1 MGTRLPQ
8 SQGDKDT
15 PCTKQRDEDT
25 LLHEGPSVFHR
36 VSSRGDKDTS
46 WFVST
51 QPLWGPSYCG
61 SRSLTITVS
70 FALTDA
76 DLLCLTVPDEGDVPS
91 GSDHGLHKGEG
102 LRLAG
107 GRLFGSPRLGAAESR
122 RSHPGITRGVDK
134 GNCVNPGVPGEMR
147 GSNRAWSYRGGA
159 SALGG
164 STSYVMKWKYIC
176 LNEALSYER
185 QGCDYVAFYRNWQG
199 EGKLLHRSAAFLET

>member
-8 SQGDKDT
+8 SQGDKAT
-15 PCTKQRDEDT
+15 PCTKQRDKDT
-25 LLHEGPSVFHR
+25 LLQEGPSVFHR

-46 WFVST
+46 WIVST

-91 GSDHGLHKGEG
+91 GSDHGLHEGEG

-107 GRLFGSPRLGAAESR
+107 GGF
-122 RSHPGITRGVDK
+122 
-134 GNCVNPGVPGEMR
+134 
-147 GSNRAWSYRGGA
+147 
-159 SALGG
+159 
-164 STSYVMKWKYIC
+164 
-176 LNEALSYER
+176 
-185 QGCDYVAFYRNWQG
+185 
-199 EGKLLHRSAAFLET
+199 